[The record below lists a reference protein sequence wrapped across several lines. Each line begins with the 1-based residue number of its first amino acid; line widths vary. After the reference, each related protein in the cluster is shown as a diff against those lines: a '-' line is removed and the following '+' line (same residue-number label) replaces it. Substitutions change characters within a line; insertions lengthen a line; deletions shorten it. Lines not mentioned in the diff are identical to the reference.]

1 MSTFY
6 RASCS
11 DPLSPEAHERWNQV
25 ESWLQSRG
33 EVGAVLAP
41 GVGPW
46 ADPDWWLVADPTGGS
61 MAKDSLPV
69 LMGGLPQ
76 SPEARPNRVWW
87 SMSDNSLVLNAL
99 VDRGLC
105 RVFHGHPLTLVG
117 RDGEAQQAR
126 FDLWATAVKSGA
138 PFPAAALPP
147 LVPLRGQLSGS
158 LTLIGGNLTALERLA
173 DTTWRPRPRGR
184 ILLVES
190 LSCPAGHA
198 AHRVAAL
205 AGDPW
210 WEDLGGLAVGR
221 FTAADRDDPA
231 WLDRCLS
238 LLPPDL
244 PVVRLPLVGHG
255 ADGWT
260 VPLGE
265 PVVFSPSAKG

>member
-11 DPLSPEAHERWNQV
+11 DPLSPEAHERWSQV
-25 ESWLQSRG
+25 ESWLQGRG
-33 EVGAVLAP
+33 EVGGVLAP

-46 ADPDWWLVADPTGGS
+46 GDPDWWLVADPTGGS

-69 LMGGLPQ
+69 LMGGL
-76 SPEARPNRVWW
+76 AKAATLRPDRVWW
-87 SMSDNSLVLNAL
+87 SMSDNTLVLNAL
-99 VDRGLC
+99 LDKGHC
-105 RVFHGHPLTLVG
+105 RVFHGHPLVLTG
-117 RDGEAQQAR
+117 REAQAQQAR
-126 FDLWATAVKSGA
+126 FDLWAAAVKAGG
-138 PFPAAALPP
+138 PFPSAALPP
-147 LVPLRGQLSGS
+147 AVPLRGRLPDTV
-158 LTLIGGNLTALERLA
+158 TLLGGNLGALERLA
-173 DTTWRPRPRGR
+173 DTPWRPRPRGR
-184 ILLVES
+184 VLLVES
-190 LSCPAGHA
+190 LSCPAASA

-231 WLDRCLS
+231 WLERCLS

-244 PVVRLPLVGHG
+244 PVFRLPQVGHG

-265 PVVFSPSAKG
+265 PLEFNSSARG